1 MFTYADFHSQPNDKS
16 YQQTLEII
24 KSFSFTKVVRTNQ
37 EANVNYKSL
46 TVQKHLKQNNPA
58 TV

>member
-1 MFTYADFHSQPNDKS
+1 MFKYADFHSQPNDKS

-37 EANVNYKSL
+37 EVNVKSL
-46 TVQKHLKQNNPA
+46 TVQKQLKQNNPA

>member
-1 MFTYADFHSQPNDKS
+1 MFKYADFHSQSNDKS

-37 EANVNYKSL
+37 EVNVNFKSL
-46 TVQKHLKQNNPA
+46 TVQKQLKQNNPA